1 MLPHKLTANDYIS
14 SEKGHGPWQW
24 KIYEQSV
31 NEKMMLT
38 LQTVILQLLSD
49 VTMHLFHYWLV
60 QSSLL
65 LVTWTL
71 FAFQSFLDPYA
82 LPVKISFAAN
92 CLFELK
98 FLPGWWGHHSFW
110 WLAIPLRWLTILNGS
125 INFNPHV
132 QNGFQHLTSPFL
144 MVQHWNHTISDSIAQ
159 ARPSESKVHHI
170 SLISWMP
177 QPLDDLSVD
186 HYRDMAMGQVTYEF
200 AIWLGPGIT
209 IQLYQLFKK

>member
-1 MLPHKLTANDYIS
+1 MAMGNLWT
-14 SEKGHGPWQW
+14 
-24 KIYEQSV
+24 SV

-49 VTMHLFHYWLV
+49 VTMHLFNYWLV

-92 CLFELK
+92 CFFELK
-98 FLPGWWGHHSFW
+98 FLPGWWSHHSFGD
-110 WLAIPLRWLTILNGS
+110 L
-125 INFNPHV
+125 
-132 QNGFQHLTSPFL
+132 PFL
-144 MVQHWNHTISDSIAQ
+144 CDDLPFWMVQSISIPMFKTGFSIWMVQHWNHTISDSIAQ
-159 ARPSESKVHHI
+159 ARPSESKVHHV

-177 QPLDDLSVD
+177 QPIGMIYLWITKGIPSGYVKIAIEND
-186 HYRDMAMGQVTYEF
+186 HF
-200 AIWLGPGIT
+200 
-209 IQLYQLFKK
+209 